1 MDQVIIVLVAFI
13 RVSNIRDLMFARV
26 ASASLLCLILRRRR
40 RAICGEWCKVGW
52 RLIIE
57 ESRLV
62 ERLVW

>member
-1 MDQVIIVLVAFI
+1 
-13 RVSNIRDLMFARV
+13 MFARV